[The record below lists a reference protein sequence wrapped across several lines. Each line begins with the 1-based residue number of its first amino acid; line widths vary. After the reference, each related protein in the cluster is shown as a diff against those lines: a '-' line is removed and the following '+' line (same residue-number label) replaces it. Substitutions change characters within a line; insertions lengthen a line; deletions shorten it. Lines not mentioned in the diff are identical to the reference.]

1 MSPKRSGIGLAHR
14 LIAVVVAGI
23 AAANARADSLGGI
36 YATVPGSTVQYDY
49 LVGGTNVEVLP
60 LVAQLTF
67 SGDDPTTM
75 LEARLE
81 SPIVGVNENGDVIF
95 PIGGQFPMTVTGES
109 VDGRRFTGS
118 LLGTPYFF
126 SWDFERTPSGTL
138 TWNGS
143 VDWTGGRYEH
153 TTIAGVELTA
163 VPEPS
168 AGLLMLTALLLSCL
182 LRSRRLSL
190 LNA

>member
-1 MSPKRSGIGLAHR
+1 MTTTHCKTTSAFVVQILTA
-14 LIAVVVAGI
+14 AVVAGV
-23 AAANARADSLGGI
+23 AAANARADSLCGI
-36 YATVPGSTVQYDY
+36 YATATGSTVQYDY

-67 SGDDPTTM
+67 SCDDPTTM

-81 SPIVGVNENGDVIF
+81 SPIIGVDEDGNVIF
-95 PIGGQFPMTVTGES
+95 PIGGQFPMTVSGES
-109 VDGRRFTGS
+109 LDGRRFTGS
-118 LLGTPYFF
+118 LIGTPYFF
-126 SWDFERTPSGTL
+126 NWEFDRTPSGTL

-153 TTIAGVELTA
+153 TTIAGVELTP

-168 AGLLMLTALLLSCL
+168 GLFLLLSGL
-182 LRSRRLSL
+182 LLGAWFVRMR
-190 LNA
+190 